1 MWNLSQEAPSP
12 RAVTK
17 ESNEESIS
25 RRDFGK
31 SGRLLSDWVRK
42 RCNLPF
48 SCKSRAPAAVNCF
61 AIEPVRNLVAVEF
74 LTFNSA
80 SAQPHA
86 REKIV
91 APFRD
96 SAATRMNVFDWH
108 ALEK

>member
-1 MWNLSQEAPSP
+1 MKSLFHAETSANQADYCPIGSE
-12 RAVTK
+12 
-17 ESNEESIS
+17 
-25 RRDFGK
+25 RDG
-31 SGRLLSDWVRK
+31 
-42 RCNLPF
+42 NLPS

-86 REKIV
+86 WEKIV